1 MCLPID
7 RMVKFLLLISLLLN
21 IIILGIGS
29 IWVYSKGGVP
39 YIIRKTSF
47 LQSAASR
54 AKFMYDTPYYWERKS
69 HFDTLPKSESDIVF
83 LGDSLTNCCEWHE
96 FFRNVRLKNRGIS
109 GDTTNGVLNRID
121 EVIESKPRKIFMMI
135 GINDLNQGRSVD
147 EILTNYN
154 MILKYFHEKT
164 SQTEVF
170 VQSLLPL
177 NNQKFPNNGVN
188 HKIIELNAKLK
199 GLAQEFSFHYIDLYS
214 AFLDSNNQLDA
225 QYTIDGIHLNGQ
237 GYLVWKGLIEQD
249 VR

>member
-1 MCLPID
+1 
-7 RMVKFLLLISLLLN
+7 MVKIVLLISLLLN
-21 IIILGIGS
+21 ILILGLGS
-29 IWVYSKGGVP
+29 IWVYSKGGIP

-47 LQSAASR
+47 WQSAESR
-54 AKFMYDTPYYWERKS
+54 ANFMYDTPYYWERKS

-83 LGDSLTNCCEWHE
+83 LGDSLTNACEWHE

-109 GDTTNGVLNRID
+109 GDTTNGLLNRID
-121 EVIESKPRKIFMMI
+121 EVIDSKPRKIFMMI

-147 EILTNYN
+147 EIFKNYN
-154 MILKYFHEKT
+154 VILKHFREK
-164 SQTEVF
+164 SSNTEVF

-177 NNQKFPNNGVN
+177 NNQKFPNNGTN
-188 HKIIELNAKLK
+188 NKIIELNAKLK
-199 GLAQEFSFHYIDLYS
+199 DLSKDFSFHYIDLFS
-214 AFLDSNNQLDA
+214 SFLDGNNQLDA